1 MSLNLNL
8 LLINIGNTRTQV
20 GAFRDE
26 KIHNPESIQH
36 SAPQRELEH
45 LLAESF
51 AEVRD
56 RTNPMVLLSS
66 VNSRAH
72 QEVTALLRSI
82 EAGPVVVM
90 EEDVHVPIGRQLD
103 PETIVGTDRLL
114 NAAAAFGYLNQ
125 SCIVVD
131 AGTAITVDYIDGQ
144 GTFHGGAIGPGA
156 KTMLQSMHQHA
167 EQLPDVTFDKP
178 DEPIGH
184 NTAQA
189 MLSAVFYGI
198 RGMVRELVE
207 QYAEYAGAYPS
218 VVATGG
224 DAEILFKDYE
234 LVEHIVPE
242 LTLLGMVQS
251 IRAQMK
257 SDD

>member
-1 MSLNLNL
+1 MNL

-20 GAFRDE
+20 GTFRDD
-26 KIHNPESIQH
+26 KIHNPESICN
-36 SAPQRELEH
+36 SAPERELQQ

-51 AEVRD
+51 AEVSD
-56 RTNPMVLLSS
+56 KTNAMVVISS
-66 VNSRAH
+66 VNSRAK
-72 QEVTALLRSI
+72 QNVTQMLHRI
-82 EAGPVVVM
+82 NAGPIVIM
-90 EEDVHVPIGRQLD
+90 EEDVNIPVGRQLD

-114 NAAAAFGYLNQ
+114 NAAAAFGHLSQ
-125 SCIVVD
+125 SCVVVD
-131 AGTAITVDYIDGQ
+131 AGTAITVDYVDGD

-156 KTMLQSMHQHA
+156 TTMLQSMHQHA
-167 EQLPDVTFDKP
+167 EQLPDVSFKKP

-184 NTAQA
+184 NTSQA

-207 QYAEYAGAYPS
+207 QYAEQAGAYPV

-224 DAEILFKDYE
+224 DAEVLFKDYE

-242 LTLLGMVQS
+242 LTLLGMVEAMKA
-251 IRAQMK
+251 RMK

>member
-1 MSLNLNL
+1 MSVNMNL

-20 GAFRDE
+20 GTFRDD
-26 KIHNPESIQH
+26 KIHNPESICH
-36 SAPQRELEH
+36 SAPERDLEH
-45 LLAESF
+45 LLSESF
-51 AEVRD
+51 AEVS
-56 RTNPMVLLSS
+56 NKANVMVLISS
-66 VNSRAH
+66 VNSRAK
-72 QEVTALLRSI
+72 QNVTQLLRRI

-90 EEDVHVPIGRQLD
+90 EEDLSVPVGRQLD

-114 NAAAAFGYLNQ
+114 NAAAAFGHLSQ
-125 SCIVVD
+125 ACVVVD
-131 AGTAITVDYIDGQ
+131 AGTAITVDYVDGQ

-167 EQLPDVTFDKP
+167 EQLPDVEFKKP

-207 QYAEYAGAYPS
+207 QYAEHAGAYPV

-224 DAEILFKDYE
+224 DADVLFKDYE

-242 LTLLGMVQS
+242 LTMLGMVQA
-251 IRAQMK
+251 IKTQMK